1 MDKPA
6 SSSVPLHPIIAA
18 RWSPRSLDPAGDVSD
33 ASLRALLEAARWAP
47 SNGNTQPARFLLG
60 RRGTDTFSHIF
71 DTLNRGNKSW
81 AGAAAV
87 LLLACAILENEKGP
101 IPHAEY
107 SVGLAAQNLVLQ
119 AVAEGL
125 AAHQMGGFNVVA
137 ARAVFSLPVDVLPLT
152 VIAVGRPAS
161 PDLLPEDMR
170 AKELGPRRRLPLDQ
184 IAFTHEWG
192 NPAFQLDGRKGF
204 DILGGAEA
212 P

>member
-1 MDKPA
+1 MDKSA
-6 SSSVPLHPIIAA
+6 SSSAPLHPIIAA
-18 RWSPRSLDPAGDVSD
+18 RWSPRSLDPAGEVSD

-60 RRGTDTFSHIF
+60 RRGTDTFARIF
-71 DTLNRGNKSW
+71 DTLKRGNKSW

-87 LLLACAILENEKGP
+87 LLLACAILENDKGP

-125 AAHQMGGFNVVA
+125 AAHQMGGFNAAA

-170 AKELGPRRRLPLDQ
+170 PKELAPRRRLPLDQ
-184 IAFTHEWG
+184 LAFTHEWG
-192 NPAFQLDGRKGF
+192 NPAFPVGRSEGV
-204 DILGGAEA
+204 
-212 P
+212 